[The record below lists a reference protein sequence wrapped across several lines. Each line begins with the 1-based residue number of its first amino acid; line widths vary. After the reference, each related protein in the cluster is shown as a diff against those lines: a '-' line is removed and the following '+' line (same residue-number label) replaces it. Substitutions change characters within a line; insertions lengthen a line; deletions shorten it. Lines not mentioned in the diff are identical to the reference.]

1 MEYNTDR
8 EAAMSVVDE
17 IKERLDIVEV
27 IGAYVP
33 LQRAGRYYRAL
44 CPFHTEKTPS
54 FYVFPDSQRW
64 HCFGACGEGGDVF
77 TFVMKR
83 EGWDFATAL
92 EELARRAG
100 VPLRPRTPQEAR
112 QEEERA
118 RLEAAIAEAARYYHH
133 LLLHAPEAA
142 PARAYIAQ
150 RGLSQETA
158 EQFQLG
164 YSLPG
169 WESLRAYLTGRGF
182 TVEELVRAGLLVER
196 EDGTAYDRFR
206 DRLMIPIR
214 DPQGRPVGFGA
225 RTLRSG
231 ETPKYIN
238 SPQTALF
245 DKSRLLFGLD
255 LARDAIR
262 REGAVVIVEGYMDVM
277 QAHQAGFR
285 NVVAQMGTALTEP
298 QVHLLKRY
306 TSRFILALDPDA
318 AGVQA
323 TLRGLETARQALDRE
338 LEPLFNPRGLVGFER
353 RLGAEIRVLS
363 LPAGYDP
370 DDLIRADPDRWR
382 ALVQEA
388 APVVEFYLQML
399 LAQADLEDAKERAR
413 IVEAMLPLL
422 RDVGNPVEREA
433 YAQKLA
439 RAVRVDARTVLE
451 RLREQEQQHAVR
463 IRAVPTGAQPSAAGA
478 AGKARRPSPADVE
491 GYALTLFLRQPW
503 LLEAVNQT
511 MVSLEIPP
519 LEGQDFADPAARAL
533 FELWE
538 ERLAAGNADT
548 GHLKEGLPDALA
560 SRLEALPAPP
570 KDLSDEQW
578 LREGMQ
584 AALRLRER
592 RLRSLK
598 AELRALAEDA
608 PASEADRYGQALT
621 ENARALLRVQQ
632 VLRYRLWEY
641 SPNSEARISGAGG

>member
-1 MEYNTDR
+1 MG
-8 EAAMSVVDE
+8 VVDE

-27 IGAYVP
+27 IGSYVP

-77 TFVMKR
+77 TFVMKK

-92 EELARRAG
+92 QELARRAG
-100 VPLRPRTPQEAR
+100 VSLRPRTPEEAR

-118 RLEAAIAEAARYYHH
+118 RLEAAVAEAVRYYHH

-142 PARAYIAQ
+142 PAREYIAR
-150 RGLSQETA
+150 RGLSAETV
-158 EQFQLG
+158 ERFQLG
-164 YSLPG
+164 YSLPA
-169 WESLRAYLTGRGF
+169 WEALRGYLTARGF

-225 RTLRSG
+225 RTLQPEG
-231 ETPKYIN
+231 TPKYIN
-238 SPQTALF
+238 SPQTLLF

-262 REGAVVIVEGYMDVM
+262 QEGAVVIVEGYMDVM

-338 LEPLFNPRGLVGFER
+338 LEPVFNPRGLVGFER

-370 DDLIRADPDRWR
+370 DDLIRHDPDRWR
-382 ALVQEA
+382 TLVQEA
-388 APVVEFYLQML
+388 VPVVEFYLRL
-399 LAQADLEDAKERAR
+399 LLSQANLEDAKDRAR
-413 IVEAMLPLL
+413 VVEAMLPLI
-422 RDVGNPVEREA
+422 RDVANPVEREA

-439 RAVRVDARTVLE
+439 HAVRIDVRTVLE
-451 RLREQEQQHAVR
+451 RLHELERQTAVR
-463 IRAVPTGAQPSAAGA
+463 VAPVSGSPTGRAARPGT
-478 AGKARRPSPADVE
+478 KESRRPSVADLE
-491 GYALTLFLRQPW
+491 GYALALFFRQPW
-503 LLEAVNQT
+503 LLDAVNRT
-511 MVSLEIPP
+511 LTDLEIPP
-519 LEGQDFADPAARAL
+519 LSGQDFADPTSRAL

-538 ERLAAGNADT
+538 ERLAAGETDP
-548 GHLKEGLPDALA
+548 GHLKGDLPEPLLA
-560 SRLEALPAPP
+560 RLEALPAPP
-570 KDLSDEQW
+570 GDLADEQW
-578 LREGMQ
+578 LREGIQ

-598 AELRALAEDA
+598 AELRALAEEAAGPD
-608 PASEADRYGQALT
+608 ADRYGQALA
-621 ENARALLRVQQ
+621 ENARAILRVQQ
-632 VLRYRLWEY
+632 ALRHRLWAWPEVGV
-641 SPNSEARISGAGG
+641 EVGRR

>member
-1 MEYNTDR
+1 MG
-8 EAAMSVVDE
+8 VVDE

-27 IGAYVP
+27 IGSYVP

-77 TFVMKR
+77 TFVMKK

-92 EELARRAG
+92 QELARRAG
-100 VPLRPRTPQEAR
+100 VSLRPRTPEEAR

-118 RLEAAIAEAARYYHH
+118 RLEAAVAEAVRYYHH

-142 PARAYIAQ
+142 PAREYIAR
-150 RGLSQETA
+150 RGLSAETV
-158 EQFQLG
+158 ERFQLG
-164 YSLPG
+164 YSLPA
-169 WESLRAYLTGRGF
+169 WEALRGYLTARGF

-225 RTLRSG
+225 RTLQPEG
-231 ETPKYIN
+231 TPKYIN
-238 SPQTALF
+238 SPQTLLF

-262 REGAVVIVEGYMDVM
+262 QEGAVVIVEGYMDVM

-338 LEPLFNPRGLVGFER
+338 LEPVFNPRGLVGFER

-370 DDLIRADPDRWR
+370 DDLIRHDPDRWR
-382 ALVQEA
+382 TLVQEA
-388 APVVEFYLQML
+388 VPVVEFYLRL
-399 LAQADLEDAKERAR
+399 LLSQANLEDAKDRAR
-413 IVEAMLPLL
+413 VVEAMLPLI
-422 RDVGNPVEREA
+422 RDVANPVEREA

-439 RAVRVDARTVLE
+439 HAVRIDVRTVLE
-451 RLREQEQQHAVR
+451 RLHELERQTAVR
-463 IRAVPTGAQPSAAGA
+463 VAPVSGSPTGRAARPGT
-478 AGKARRPSPADVE
+478 KESRRPSVADLE
-491 GYALTLFLRQPW
+491 GYALALFFRQPW
-503 LLEAVNQT
+503 LLDAVNRT
-511 MVSLEIPP
+511 LTDLEIPP
-519 LEGQDFADPAARAL
+519 LSGQDFADPTSRAL

-538 ERLAAGNADT
+538 ERLAAGETDP
-548 GHLKEGLPDALA
+548 GHLKGDLPEPLLA
-560 SRLEALPAPP
+560 RLEALPAPP
-570 KDLSDEQW
+570 GDLADEQW
-578 LREGMQ
+578 LREGIQ

-598 AELRALAEDA
+598 AELRALAEEAAGPD
-608 PASEADRYGQALT
+608 ADRYGQALA
-621 ENARALLRVQQ
+621 ENARAILRVQQ
-632 VLRYRLWEY
+632 ALRHRLWAWPEVGV
-641 SPNSEARISGAGG
+641 ETGRR